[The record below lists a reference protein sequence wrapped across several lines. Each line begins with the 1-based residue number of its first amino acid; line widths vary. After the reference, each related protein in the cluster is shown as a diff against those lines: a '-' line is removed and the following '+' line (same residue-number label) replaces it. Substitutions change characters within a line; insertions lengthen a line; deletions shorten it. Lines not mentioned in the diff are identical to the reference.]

1 MSKYNGSKLSYA
13 CLHYPIHVPDMG
25 SIGPTLS
32 TIKNPTVKQLDSMT
46 LEDGF
51 VAIEVTNANKIYKI
65 LVPITSFT
73 HMVAVPK

>member
-1 MSKYNGSKLSYA
+1 MSESKKLSYA
-13 CLHYPIHVPDMG
+13 VLHAPVHVPDMG

-32 TIKNPTVKQLDSMT
+32 TIKNPTIKQLESMT

-51 VAIEVTNANKIYKI
+51 VTIKVASSKQVFEV

-73 HMVAVPK
+73 HMVVAK